1 MLVAARRSRSRGRS
15 RFSRLRTMYAS
26 RGRAP
31 SVPRAA
37 ASIGLRRR
45 PRITTRG
52 VHTFSRYCAALDPVE
67 MNGTYK
73 AGNIVVA
80 FNNLVQ
86 SSDFTNLFDQ
96 YRIRKVIVTFQ
107 LITNPDSSAYTNTDL
122 WVNQSGGVSRPL
134 TNWYPKIWYINDY
147 DGGADETI
155 PTIKERQGVRCK
167 ILKPNSVVTV
177 AFTPKCRVLTY
188 STSTSTGYAPKN
200 IKVDM
205 SDTNVEH
212 YGIKYVLDANQQD
225 PDNSYPFK
233 VQIERKLIFSCY
245 GVR

>member
-1 MLVAARRSRSRGRS
+1 
-15 RFSRLRTMYAS
+15 
-26 RGRAP
+26 
-31 SVPRAA
+31 
-37 ASIGLRRR
+37 
-45 PRITTRG
+45 
-52 VHTFSRYCAALDPVE
+52 

-107 LITNPDSSAYTNTDL
+107 LITNPDAAYPLNSTVSSAT
-122 WVNQSGGVSRPL
+122 VNPS
-134 TNWYPKIWYINDY
+134 NWFPKLWYIPDY

-167 ILKPNSVVTV
+167 ILKPNSFVTI
-177 AFTPKCRVLTY
+177 AFTPKCRTLTY

-200 IKVDM
+200 IKIDM

-212 YGIKYVLDANQQD
+212 YGIKYVIDANQLD
-225 PDNSYPFK
+225 PDNTYPFK